1 MSAAVWSEA
10 LVAECGRRD
19 ARRVGGGPWEVA
31 LLDDIP
37 FVRAPHRT
45 AMEAAPHTGGPSTAE
60 TA

>member
-19 ARRVGGGPWEVA
+19 ARRVGGGPWEAGVSEG
-31 LLDDIP
+31 IP
-37 FVRAPHRT
+37 IVRAPHRT
-45 AMEAAPHTGGPSTAE
+45 ALDAAPHPGEPSTAE